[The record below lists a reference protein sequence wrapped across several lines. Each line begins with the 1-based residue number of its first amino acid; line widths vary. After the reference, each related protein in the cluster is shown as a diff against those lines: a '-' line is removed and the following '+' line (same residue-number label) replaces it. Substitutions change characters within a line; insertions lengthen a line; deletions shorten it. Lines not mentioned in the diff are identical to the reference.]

1 MITSLEHLRNY
12 SKMKFFRSLIALL
25 LVLTA
30 VAGYAQSKTT
40 DALQKKYT
48 DSRAFF
54 FYNNTL
60 RMINQNED
68 KEFDD
73 IIKDIEKMKFLMV
86 KKTQS
91 GFSYNEI
98 VRDYKAE
105 MFEEVMTSRYK
116 GKNFDAFIK
125 EKNGKTNA
133 MLVLVNDDENLFVL
147 DILGSI
153 ALDKITKFYSEMD
166 ESSDIGQK
174 IEQFI
179 KKDEKEDDNEKED
192 DQ

>member
-1 MITSLEHLRNY
+1 
-12 SKMKFFRSLIALL
+12 MKFFKSLIALL
-25 LVLTA
+25 LILATVA
-30 VAGYAQSKTT
+30 VHGQSKTT
-40 DALQKKYT
+40 DALQKKYP

-98 VRDYKAE
+98 VKDYKGE

-125 EKNGKTNA
+125 EKDGKTNA

-166 ESSDIGQK
+166 ESSDIGRK

-179 KKDEKEDDNEKED
+179 KKDDKKEDENEKED
-192 DQ
+192 DK

>member
-1 MITSLEHLRNY
+1 MKLFRNH
-12 SKMKFFRSLIALL
+12 SKMKFFKRLIVLL
-25 LVLTA
+25 LMLAA
-30 VAGYAQSKTT
+30 VAVQAQSKTT
-40 DALQKKYT
+40 EALQKKYS

-86 KKTQS
+86 KKAPT
-91 GFSYNEI
+91 GFPYND
-98 VRDYKAE
+98 VVKDYKNE

-116 GKNFDAFIK
+116 GKNFDVFVK
-125 EKNGKTNA
+125 EKDNKTSA
-133 MLVLVNDDENLFVL
+133 MLVLVNDEENLFVL
-147 DILGSI
+147 DILGRI

-166 ESSDIGQK
+166 ESSDIGRK

-179 KKDEKEDDNEKED
+179 KKDDKQEENEKD
-192 DQ
+192 DKE

>member
-1 MITSLEHLRNY
+1 VKHFRNQ
-12 SKMKFFRSLIALL
+12 SKMKFFKPLIVLL
-25 LVLTA
+25 FVLATIA
-30 VAGYAQSKTT
+30 VYGQSKTT
-40 DALQKKYT
+40 EALQKKYP

-68 KEFDD
+68 KEFDE
-73 IIKDIEKMKFLMV
+73 IIKDIEKMKFLMI
-86 KKTQS
+86 KKTES

-98 VRDYKAE
+98 VKDYKAE
-105 MFEEVMTSRYK
+105 NFEEVMTSRYK
-116 GKNFDAFIK
+116 GKNFDVFIK
-125 EKNGKTNA
+125 EKDGKTSA
-133 MLVLVNDDENLFVL
+133 MLVLINDDENLFSL

-166 ESSDIGQK
+166 ESSDIGRK

-179 KKDEKEDDNEKED
+179 KKDEKEEENENED
-192 DQ
+192 DK